1 MSRYHLKSVFLAQ
14 GWARDVDVDVS
25 DDGIITAIHV
35 ESAAHAGSA
44 TQAGSAAQAVD
55 DSAGAERV
63 EGSVVPGMAN
73 AHSHAFQ
80 RAMAGSSEYRLSA
93 RDSFWTWRRAM
104 YALANRIE
112 PGDLQTVATQL
123 FVEMLKAGYTSVAE
137 FHYLHRQPGGVPYLG
152 ANALWEAISEAASM
166 AGIGLTF
173 LPTLYQT
180 SDFGRQPLK
189 PEQARFASDTDEFLR
204 AVEARISA
212 ERQHGSQGAAALQL
226 TGAAF
231 HSLRAVPLENL
242 REAALRLREIDPR
255 MPLHIHVAEQ
265 ALEVKACLRETG
277 RRPIELLLDTGL
289 LTNHWCLVH
298 ATHATP
304 RELKGIA
311 DTEASVCVS
320 ISTEANL
327 GDGFFD
333 TARFLKSGG
342 RLCVGSDSQST
353 VSPTE
358 ELRWLEY
365 QQRLRKKR
373 RAVLTARDESHVG
386 TRLWRDAARNGAAA
400 IGQPAGSIEVG
411 RRADWL
417 VLDAAHPSMVGAAAD
432 AALDHLL
439 FAGGDAAIR
448 HVMVAGRW
456 VVKDRQHSA
465 EDALRPR
472 FAELMQRLGRPPP
485 GP

>member
-1 MSRYHLKSVFLAQ
+1 MPRYYLDAVFLAQ
-14 GWARDVDVDVS
+14 GWARDVAVDVS
-25 DDGIITAIHV
+25 DDGTITAIHV
-35 ESAAHAGSA
+35 DSAAHTEPATHAGSV
-44 TQAGSAAQAVD
+44 AQAAA

-63 EGSVVPGMAN
+63 EGIVVPGMPN

-80 RAMAGSSEYRLSA
+80 RAMAGSSEYKLSA

-123 FVEMLKAGYTSVAE
+123 FIEMLKAGYTSVAE
-137 FHYLHRQPGGVPYLG
+137 FHYLHRQPGGIAYTG
-152 ANALWEAISEAASM
+152 ANALWDAISEAASV

-189 PEQARFASDTDEFLR
+189 PEQARFASDTDQFLR
-204 AVEARISA
+204 AVEARVGT
-212 ERQHGSQGAAALQL
+212 ERRHGPQGAAALQR

-242 REAALRLREIDPR
+242 REATLRLREIDPH

-265 ALEVKACLRETG
+265 KLEVKACLRETG

-289 LTNHWCLVH
+289 LTSHWCLVH

-304 RELKGIA
+304 QELKGIA
-311 DTEASVCVS
+311 DTDASVCVS

-333 TARFLKSGG
+333 TTRFLKSGG

-365 QQRLRKKR
+365 QQRLRKRR
-373 RAVLTARDESHVG
+373 RAVLCARDEAHVG

-400 IGQPAGSIEVG
+400 IGQPAGTIEVG

-417 VLDAAHPSMVGAAAD
+417 VLDAAHPSMVGAPED

-456 VVKDRQHSA
+456 VIKDRQHSA
-465 EDALRPR
+465 EDALRLR
-472 FAELMQRLGRPPP
+472 FAELMQRLGRPPSSP
-485 GP
+485 